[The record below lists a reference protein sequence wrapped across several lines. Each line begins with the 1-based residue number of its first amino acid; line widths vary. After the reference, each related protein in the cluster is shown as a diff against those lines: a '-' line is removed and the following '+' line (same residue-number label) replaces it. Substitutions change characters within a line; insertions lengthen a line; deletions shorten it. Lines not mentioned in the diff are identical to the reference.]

1 MNQYISEFITED
13 EKYIVKSAVTEII
26 CKNKKIKLF
35 THFGIEI
42 FDNKTQQ
49 WQAKVCKVD
58 PNTNS
63 LCFIGDNGVKYLLNE
78 LKDYNEKLVDNL
90 FAMQNTISE
99 ILVSYSKEDYTA
111 EQALEKIKTVID
123 KNYVSKRKYIN

>member
-13 EKYIVKSAVTEII
+13 EKYIVKSAFTEII
-26 CKNKKIKLF
+26 CKNTKIKLF

-123 KNYVSKRKYIN
+123 KNYVSKRKYTN

>member
-1 MNQYISEFITED
+1 MNQYVSEFITKD
-13 EKYIVKSAVTEII
+13 DKYKVKATVTEII

-35 THFGIEI
+35 TRFDIEI
-42 FDNKTQQ
+42 FDDKTQQ
-49 WQAKVCKVD
+49 WQAKNCKVD

-63 LCFIGDNGVKYLLNE
+63 LCFVGDNGVKYLLNE
-78 LKDYNEKLVDNL
+78 LKDYKEKLIDNL
-90 FAMQNTISE
+90 FTIQNTISE

-123 KNYVSKRKYIN
+123 QNYVSKRKYTN